1 MKQSEA
7 LSIIDAGA
15 SVFVTGAP
23 GSGKTY
29 VLNKAVRSLRKNG
42 LSVALT
48 ASTGIAATHLNGQTI
63 HSWSGIGVSNTLTA
77 TLLKTI
83 RSRRA
88 KNIKATDVL
97 VLDEVSMIHAWLF
110 DMVDEVCRKIRK
122 NSAPFGGL
130 QVVISGD
137 FFSASTCEHIC

>member
-77 TLLKTI
+77 TPVSYTHLTLPTKDTRC
-83 RSRRA
+83 RSRW
-88 KNIKATDVL
+88 
-97 VLDEVSMIHAWLF
+97 SPYH
-110 DMVDEVCRKIRK
+110 
-122 NSAPFGGL
+122 
-130 QVVISGD
+130 
-137 FFSASTCEHIC
+137 